1 MIPKIR
7 KWEQARDPI
16 YPSARFR
23 SSFTPIDEK
32 LHCQSKKV
40 GRQYHRVSP
49 WGVPGKDGK
58 MKMTRFFTAI
68 ALVCVSFAI
77 FAQETVFL
85 SDGRQAILHEDMTW
99 ELAEDSSIDSPEAV
113 LRRYLNAANRDE
125 KLSTI
130 RLPDVYRPM
139 FADRYED
146 GASMD
151 FVRIEHLRDFSTD
164 DLHVDVF
171 RVYVMGMRGNQPFEV
186 PIRHFVVD
194 DGSGPRVD
202 WQASRATGESEW
214 PLFNATKPEETVLMR
229 AQVSLSSS
237 GPYMLPNQLQR
248 SFYAFDVYD
257 WIGNRVGSA
266 VVERESD
273 AGEALIDLGSSGR
286 RIDAMISVRY
296 DYGFRSFDPVMVI
309 DNVVQTDWITREST
323 VIPE

>member
-1 MIPKIR
+1 MNKIR
-7 KWEQARDPI
+7 FIVVAIISCLSLQ
-16 YPSARFR
+16 
-23 SSFTPIDEK
+23 
-32 LHCQSKKV
+32 V
-40 GRQYHRVSP
+40 GSQE
-49 WGVPGKDGK
+49 
-58 MKMTRFFTAI
+58 I
-68 ALVCVSFAI
+68 AS
-77 FAQETVFL
+77 L
-85 SDGRQAILHEDMTW
+85 SDGRQVVLHEDMTW
-99 ELAEDSSIDSPEAV
+99 EFVDDAATSSADSPESV
-113 LRRYLNAANRDE
+113 LRRYLNAVNREE

-130 RLPDVYRPM
+130 RFPEEYRSM

-151 FVRIEHLRDFSTD
+151 FVRIEHWYDFSVDT
-164 DLHVDVF
+164 LHVDVF

-214 PLFNATKPEETVLMR
+214 ALLGATKPDEPVMMR

-237 GPYMLPNQLQR
+237 GPYMLPHQLQR

-257 WIGNRVGSA
+257 WIGNRIGSA

-273 AGEALIDLGSSGR
+273 SGRTLIELGSGGQ

-296 DYGFRSFDPVMVI
+296 DHDFNVRSPVMVI
-309 DNVVQTDWITREST
+309 DDLVQTDWITREST

>member
-1 MIPKIR
+1 MNVIR
-7 KWEQARDPI
+7 FYA
-16 YPSARFR
+16 
-23 SSFTPIDEK
+23 
-32 LHCQSKKV
+32 
-40 GRQYHRVSP
+40 
-49 WGVPGKDGK
+49 
-58 MKMTRFFTAI
+58 AI
-68 ALVCVSFAI
+68 ALVCVSFPLTS
-77 FAQETVFL
+77 QETVSL
-85 SDGRQAILHEDMTW
+85 PDGRQAILYEDMTW
-99 ELAEDSSIDSPEAV
+99 EFGEDSSMDSAEAV
-113 LRRYLNAANRDE
+113 LRRYLNASSRDE

-130 RLPDVYRPM
+130 WMSDTYRPM

-146 GASMD
+146 GASME
-151 FVRIEHLRDFSTD
+151 FVRMEHWYDFSTD
-164 DLHVDVF
+164 DLHIDVF

-229 AQVSLSSS
+229 AQLSLSSS

-257 WIGNRVGSA
+257 WIGNRIGSA
-266 VVERESD
+266 VVERDSD
-273 AGEALIDLGSSGR
+273 SGRTLIELGSGGQ

-296 DYGFRSFDPVMVI
+296 DYDFNVRSPVMVI
-309 DNVVQTDWITREST
+309 DDIVQTDWITREST